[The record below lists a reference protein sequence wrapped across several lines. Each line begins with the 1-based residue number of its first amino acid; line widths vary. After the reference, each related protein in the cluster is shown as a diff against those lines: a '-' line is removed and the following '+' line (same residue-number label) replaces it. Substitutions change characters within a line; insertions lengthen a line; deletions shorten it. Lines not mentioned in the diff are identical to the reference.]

1 MIAQGLSRRLVIGAR
16 MAALAPAFALG
27 IPAQWLALRIA
38 PALARWMP
46 VYFHRY
52 VLFVLGVKVR
62 LKGQLSLE
70 RPLLVAANHSSWL
83 DILVISSLHP
93 VSFIAKSE
101 IADWPVFG
109 TLARLQRS
117 VFVER
122 QRRSK
127 TGEVNET
134 IANRLA
140 TGDAL
145 VLFAEGT
152 TSDGRRILPFRSA
165 LLGAAQALAGQGT
178 AAQALAGQRPAAQ
191 ALAGQ
196 GTTAPAGEGASFV
209 QGLNIAYP
217 RLGGLPTPRG
227 AHAFIAWH
235 GDMDLVPHLMDFF
248 AMPPVDCEITF
259 LPPQGVGTATNRK
272 ALTRDLEEGVRRAHV
287 AALTGR

>member
-1 MIAQGLSRRLVIGAR
+1 MIATGLSRKIAITARL
-16 MAALAPAFALG
+16 AALAPAFALG
-27 IPAQWLALRIA
+27 VPAQWLALRLA
-38 PALARWMP
+38 PPLARWMP

-62 LKGQLSLE
+62 VRGKITRE
-70 RPLLVAANHSSWL
+70 RPLLIAANHLSWL
-83 DILVISSLHP
+83 DILVISSLAP

-101 IADWPVFG
+101 VGEWPLFG

-122 QRRSK
+122 QRRAK
-127 TGEVNET
+127 TGEVNEA
-134 IANRLA
+134 IASRLS

-165 LLGAAQALAGQGT
+165 LLGAAQTLA
-178 AAQALAGQRPAAQ
+178 
-191 ALAGQ
+191 
-196 GTTAPAGEGASFV
+196 AGEDQGAGSHV

-235 GDMDLVPHLMDFF
+235 GDMELMPHLADFF
-248 AMPPVDCEITF
+248 AMPPVDCEVT
-259 LPPQGVGTATNRK
+259 LLEPQRVDAATNRK
-272 ALTRDLEEGVRRAHV
+272 ALTRQLEQDVRRAH
-287 AALTGR
+287 AATLMGRAMESAA